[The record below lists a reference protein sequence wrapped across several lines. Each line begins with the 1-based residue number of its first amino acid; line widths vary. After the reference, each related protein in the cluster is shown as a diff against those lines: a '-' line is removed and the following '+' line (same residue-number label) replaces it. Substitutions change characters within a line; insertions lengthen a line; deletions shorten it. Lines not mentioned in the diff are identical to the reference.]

1 MARRRRGHVR
11 APALASIGLGAAL
24 GWLALGSPARAE
36 PAVSAPRC
44 TAARCGA
51 IEGELKAGGDRTP
64 IAGATVLVVPAEA
77 TAKPGRVRDPGGQS
91 ETPAWMIAVTT
102 DADGRFEVPDVPG
115 PRVRVVV
122 IALGFLRAEHI
133 VAIAPGKTT
142 RATVFAPPDPDEP
155 YRTVV
160 APPSAPAA
168 TEEPARR
175 VLEREEIRTA
185 PGTQGDPLRALQ
197 NLPGVARV
205 PGGLGLLVLRGA
217 APNQSRVYLGG
228 HAIPRAFH
236 VLSLASV
243 FPADILD
250 QLDFLPGNFDAR
262 YGNATGGIVVVEPRA
277 PRRDGFHGFGK
288 IDLTAAGAM
297 VEGPLKKGSFAVA
310 AQRGYVDAV
319 VAAATRVIERVTGE
333 SSDFLLPA
341 YYDYQGIFDYPLRV
355 GRIGLRVFGAGDR
368 LRSRADSASTLPG
381 EIGGRSDFL
390 YRSDFHRVDVPWTV
404 QTSRTTT
411 RVIPSVRFEI
421 GRHVLSG
428 DTLRRRRIDAI
439 PALRIETER
448 RIATG
453 FSLLFGTDLEV
464 DAFWAKD
471 DQLLLQPADPMMP
484 AVRTET
490 SARGTETRLGAYATA
505 ELARG
510 PFTIRPGARA
520 SAFTVKDQG
529 AFSIDP
535 RVIAHVD
542 VAEAWRL
549 SAGLG
554 RYSQVRE
561 ISDQDTVDLFEQG
574 AGLSGASLYL
584 PSIFSRFDPDVRFAP
599 ADTQLTVRQALQ
611 ASAGAEYRFF
621 DDWSASLTGF
631 LREQD
636 NAEPLVFSGNR
647 VDSASKSRDYGLE
660 VLVRR
665 RLAGRLYGWLAYT
678 LLFSDLRLVQAPPG
692 QPLVTRPSDF
702 DQRHN
707 FVALVSYALPKN
719 WRIGA
724 RFRVSSGYPYQP
736 VIGSLNVRGG
746 FLPIRGER
754 NVARLP
760 PFHQLDLRVD
770 KVWVRS
776 RAVISTYVDVQNVY
790 NRNNPEAILYSTDF
804 REAVDVVGMPIFPS
818 LGVRV
823 DF

>member
-1 MARRRRGHVR
+1 MARHRRRLVSR
-11 APALASIGLGAAL
+11 RAAL
-24 GWLALGSPARAE
+24 GLAVSLVALAPARAAGAE
-36 PAVSAPRC
+36 PASGAPPC
-44 TAARCGA
+44 
-51 IEGELKAGGDRTP
+51 EGEACGSIAGQVRAGGERTP
-64 IAGATVLVVPAEA
+64 VGGATVLVIPAPPDARPGRARVPVPESEVPAWVLSA
-77 TAKPGRVRDPGGQS
+77 
-91 ETPAWMIAVTT
+91 TT
-102 DADGRFEVPDVPG
+102 DAEGHFAVEGLAG
-115 PRVRVVV
+115 PRVRVIVV
-122 IALGFLRAEHI
+122 APGFLRTERI
-133 VAIAPGKTT
+133 VAVAPGSTATT
-142 RATVFAPPDPDEP
+142 TVYARPDPDEP

-160 APPSAPAA
+160 APPSAPTAS
-168 TEEPARR
+168 EEPARR
-175 VLEREEIRTA
+175 VLEREEIRTL
-185 PGTQGDPLRALQ
+185 PGSQGDPLRALQ

-217 APNQSRVYLGG
+217 APTQSRVYLGG

-250 QLDFLPGNFDAR
+250 ELDFLPGNFDSR
-262 YGNATGGIVVVEPRA
+262 YGNATGGIVVVEPRV

-319 VAAATRVIERVTGE
+319 VAGATRVIERVTGE
-333 SSDFLLPA
+333 SSNFLLPA
-341 YYDYQGIFDYPLRV
+341 YYDYQGLLDYPLRL
-355 GRIGLRVFGAGDR
+355 GRIGLRIFGAGDR
-368 LRSRADSASTLPG
+368 LRGQSDPDSTLPD
-381 EIGGRSDFL
+381 ELGGRSDFL
-390 YRSDFHRVDVPWTV
+390 YRSDFHRVDVPWTL
-404 QTSRTTT
+404 TTARGVT
-411 RVIPSVRFEI
+411 RVIPSMRFEL
-421 GRHVLSG
+421 GRHVLTG

-439 PALRIETER
+439 PTLRIETER
-448 RIATG
+448 KIARG
-453 FSLLFGTDLEV
+453 VSLLLGTDLEV
-464 DAFWAKD
+464 DTFWARD
-471 DQLLLQPADPMMP
+471 DQLLLQPVDPMTP
-484 AVRTET
+484 TIRQVTHT
-490 SARGTETRLGAYATA
+490 RGTETRLGVYATA
-505 ELARG
+505 ELVRG
-510 PFTIRPGARA
+510 PVTLRPGARA

-529 AFSIDP
+529 AFSVDP
-535 RVIAHVD
+535 RMIAHVD
-542 VAEAWRL
+542 VSDAWRI
-549 SAGLG
+549 SAGVG

-599 ADTQLTVRQALQ
+599 ADTQLTVRQAIQ

-631 LREQD
+631 LRDQD
-636 NAEPLVFSGNR
+636 NAEPLLFSGNR
-647 VDSASKSRDYGLE
+647 VQSASRSRDLGLE

-678 LLFSDLRLVQAPPG
+678 LLFSDLRLVQAPIG
-692 QPLVTRPSDF
+692 QELVRRPSDY

-776 RAVISTYVDVQNVY
+776 RATISTYVDIQNVY

-804 REAVDVVGMPIFPS
+804 REAVDVVGVPIFPS